1 MKRAQV
7 LSVSGLYAGL
17 TTLILLLALATV
29 ARAEDGPRRVVAAGG
44 SAAEIVFALGQG
56 DRLIARDSTSSF
68 PAAVLDLPDVGY
80 VRRLSPENLIALD
93 PDLILAEHDAGP
105 PETIEILTHAGVPLV
120 TLPEALTPADV
131 LAKIAVTA
139 EALGVPEAGE
149 KLAAQTQAELDLAAE
164 AAASMP
170 ARPRVLF
177 VLSLQGGRILAAGSN
192 TSAGAMIALGG
203 GVNAV
208 DGFEGYKPLTDE
220 AAIAAA
226 PDVILAMDRG
236 GDLALASEE
245 LLAHPALAL
254 TPAAQGGHVV
264 RMDGLF
270 LLGFGPR
277 TGAAAL
283 ELNAALRAALA
294 TEHG

>member
-1 MKRAQV
+1 MRRAHF
-7 LSVSGLYAGL
+7 LSVGGVHAGL
-17 TTLILLLALATV
+17 TALLLLTLAAT
-29 ARAEDGPRRVVAAGG
+29 ARAEDGPHRVVAAGG
-44 SAAEIVFALGQG
+44 SAAEIVYALGQG
-56 DRLIARDSTSSF
+56 DRLIARDTTSSF
-68 PAAVLDLPDVGY
+68 PEAVLALPDVGY
-80 VRRLSPENLIALD
+80 VRRLSAENLIAMG

-120 TLPEALTPADV
+120 TLPQALTPADV
-131 LAKIAVTA
+131 LAKITVAA
-139 EALGVPEAGE
+139 EALGVPEAGAR
-149 KLAAQTQAELDLAAE
+149 LAAQTQEELHLAA
-164 AAASMP
+164 AAAADMP

-177 VLSLQGGRILAAGSN
+177 VLSLQGGRILAAGTN
-192 TSAGAMIALGG
+192 TSAASMIALAG

-208 DGFEGYKPLTDE
+208 EGLDGYKPLTDE

-236 GDLALASEE
+236 GDLAVETSE

-254 TPAAQGGHVV
+254 TPAAKGGHVV
-264 RMDGLF
+264 RMDGLY

-283 ELNAALRAALA
+283 ELNAALRATLPVW
-294 TEHG
+294 H

>member
-1 MKRAQV
+1 MRRARV
-7 LSVSGLYAGL
+7 LSVGGLHAGL
-17 TTLILLLALATV
+17 TGLVLLLALSTF
-29 ARAEDGPRRVVAAGG
+29 ARAEEGPRRVIAAGG

-56 DRLIARDSTSSF
+56 DRLIARDTTSTF
-68 PAAVLDLPDVGY
+68 PEAVLVLPDIGY
-80 VRRLSPENLIALD
+80 VRRLSPENLIAME

-105 PETIEILTHAGVPLV
+105 PETIELLTRAGVPLV
-120 TLPEALTPADV
+120 TLPEAQTPADV
-131 LAKIAVTA
+131 LAKIALAA
-139 EALGVPEAGE
+139 EALGVPGLGAE
-149 KLAAQTQAELDLAAE
+149 LAARTQADLDAAAA

-177 VLSLQGGRILAAGSN
+177 VLSLQGGRILAAGSD
-192 TSAGAMIALGG
+192 TSAAAMIALAG

-208 DGFEGYKPLTDE
+208 DGFSGYKPLTDE

-236 GDLALASEE
+236 GEMALAAAE
-245 LLAHPALAL
+245 LVAHPALAL
-254 TPAAQGGHVV
+254 TPAGQRARVV
-264 RMDGLF
+264 RMDGLY

-283 ELNAALRAALA
+283 ELNAALRDAL
-294 TEHG
+294 TLGRG

>member
-1 MKRAQV
+1 MKRPQIMTV
-7 LSVSGLYAGL
+7 GGVHAGL
-17 TTLILLLALATV
+17 TALLLLTALATG

-56 DRLIARDSTSSF
+56 DRLIARDTTSSY
-68 PAAVLDLPDVGY
+68 PEAVLSLPDVGY
-80 VRRLSPENLIALD
+80 VRRLSPENLIAMD

-105 PETIEILTHAGVPLV
+105 PETIEILAHAGVPMV

-131 LAKIAVTA
+131 LAKINVTA
-139 EALGVPEAGE
+139 QALGVPEAGTA
-149 KLAAQTQAELDLAAE
+149 LIARTQADFD
-164 AAASMP
+164 AAAAAAVTMP

-177 VLSLQGGRILAAGSN
+177 VLSLQGGRILAAGSD
-192 TSAGAMIALGG
+192 TSAAAMIGLAG

-208 DGFEGYKPLTDE
+208 TGLSGYKPLTDE

-236 GDLALASEE
+236 GDMAVAASE

-254 TPAAQGGHVV
+254 TPAGQSGRVI
-264 RMDGLF
+264 RMDGLY

-283 ELNAALRAALA
+283 ELNAALRATLA
-294 TEHG
+294 EQG

>member
-1 MKRAQV
+1 MRRARV
-7 LSVSGLYAGL
+7 LSVGGLHAGL
-17 TTLILLLALATV
+17 TGLVLLLALSTF
-29 ARAEDGPRRVVAAGG
+29 ARAEEGPRRVIAAGG

-56 DRLIARDSTSSF
+56 DRLIARDTTSTF
-68 PAAVLDLPDVGY
+68 PEAVLVLPDIGY
-80 VRRLSPENLIALD
+80 VRRLSPENLIAME

-105 PETIEILTHAGVPLV
+105 PETIEILAHAGVPMV

-131 LAKIAVTA
+131 LAKINVTA
-139 EALGVPEAGE
+139 QALGVPEAG
-149 KLAAQTQAELDLAAE
+149 AALIARTQADFV
-164 AAASMP
+164 AAAAAAVTMP

-177 VLSLQGGRILAAGSN
+177 VLSLQGGRILAAGSD
-192 TSAGAMIALGG
+192 TSAAAMIGVAG

-208 DGFEGYKPLTDE
+208 TGLSGYKPLTDE

-236 GDLALASEE
+236 GDMAVAASE

-254 TPAAQGGHVV
+254 TPAGQSGRII
-264 RMDGLF
+264 RMDGLY

-283 ELNAALRAALA
+283 ELNAALRATLA
-294 TEHG
+294 EQG

>member
-1 MKRAQV
+1 MMRAPL
-7 LSVSGLYAGL
+7 LSVGGVHAGL
-17 TTLILLLALATV
+17 TALIVLTALVSV
-29 ARAEDGPRRVVAAGG
+29 ARAENIPQRVVAAGG

-56 DRLIARDSTSSF
+56 DRLIARDTTSSY
-68 PAAVLDLPDVGY
+68 PEAVLELPDVGY
-80 VRRLSPENLIALD
+80 VRRLSPENLIAMD

-131 LAKIAVTA
+131 LTKITVAA
-139 EALGVPEAGE
+139 QALGVPEAGAT
-149 KLAAQTQAELDLAAE
+149 LSAQTQAELDRAAE

-177 VLSLQGGRILAAGSN
+177 VLSLQGGRILAAGSD
-192 TSAGAMIALGG
+192 TSAAAMIGLAGG
-203 GVNAV
+203 INAV
-208 DGFEGYKPLTDE
+208 TGFAGYKPLTDE

-236 GDLALASEE
+236 GDMALEATE
-245 LLAHPALAL
+245 LVAHPALAL
-254 TPAAQGGHVV
+254 TPAGQNARVV
-264 RMDGLF
+264 RMDGLY

-283 ELNAALRAALA
+283 DLNAALRAALV
-294 TEHG
+294 TGRG

>member
-1 MKRAQV
+1 MKRPQIMTVGGAH
-7 LSVSGLYAGL
+7 AGL
-17 TTLILLLALATV
+17 TAILLLAVLATG

-56 DRLIARDSTSSF
+56 DRLIARDTTSSY
-68 PAAVLDLPDVGY
+68 PEAVMSLPDVGY
-80 VRRLSPENLIALD
+80 VRRLSPENLIAMD

-105 PETIEILTHAGVPLV
+105 PETIEILAHAGVPMV

-131 LAKIAVTA
+131 LVKINVTA
-139 EALGVPEAGE
+139 QALGVPEAGE
-149 KLAAQTQAELDLAAE
+149 ALIARTQADFD
-164 AAASMP
+164 AAAAAAVAMP

-177 VLSLQGGRILAAGSN
+177 VLSLQGGRILAAGSD
-192 TSAGAMIALGG
+192 TSAAAMIGLAG

-208 DGFEGYKPLTDE
+208 TGLSGYKPLTDE

-236 GDLALASEE
+236 GDMAVAASE

-254 TPAAQGGHVV
+254 TPAGQSGRVV
-264 RMDGLF
+264 RMDGLY

-283 ELNAALRAALA
+283 ELNAALRATLA
-294 TEHG
+294 EQG